1 MCYGSP
7 VMKKPTPKKKLNPV
21 ARGLPGFKPS
31 VVPGKT
37 RYRRRLKHPK
47 ADEHEDQKE

>member
-1 MCYGSP
+1 
-7 VMKKPTPKKKLNPV
+7 MKKPPPKKKPNPV

-37 RYRRRLKHPK
+37 GYRRKKKHPK
-47 ADEHEDQKE
+47 ADQPEEQKE

>member
-1 MCYGSP
+1 
-7 VMKKPTPKKKLNPV
+7 MKKPTPKKKPNPV

-47 ADEHEDQKE
+47 EGDPENNQG